1 MGYVL
6 LSFIAI
12 IVVVVLVFVAATAIS
27 WYRDD
32 QMNAGRLKTLQ
43 SDGLLSC
50 QVDRIVPLHSRDAD
64 RRGTTY
70 GIGFGG
76 TSSTTVVRIF
86 SLNGAD
92 PAAVMAAFSQC
103 AQTNGWVLTH
113 QAKKELYTMGV
124 KAFDGGWQASVLVC
138 VSTRPPPGT
147 DYTNYPVVEIHL
159 DNNPERR

>member
-50 QVDRIVPLHSRDAD
+50 HVDRIVPLHSRDAD
-64 RRGTTY
+64 RRGTTMASASAVPPLPR
-70 GIGFGG
+70 
-76 TSSTTVVRIF
+76 SSASSVST
-86 SLNGAD
+86 
-92 PAAVMAAFSQC
+92 
-103 AQTNGWVLTH
+103 VLTR
-113 QAKKELYTMGV
+113 L
-124 KAFDGGWQASVLVC
+124 
-138 VSTRPPPGT
+138 P
-147 DYTNYPVVEIHL
+147 
-159 DNNPERR
+159 